1 MFMSV
6 TIGSKQGSVKW
17 FNDSKGYGFITPD
30 VGEKDYF
37 VHFSSI
43 VDQDGR
49 RTLREDDRVAFDIV
63 KTDRGF
69 SATNVSV
76 VR

>member
-1 MFMSV
+1 MSV
-6 TIGSKQGSVKW
+6 IGSKQGSVKW
-17 FNDSKGYGFITPD
+17 FNDSRGYGFVTED
-30 VGEKDYF
+30 ASEKDFF

-43 VDQDGR
+43 VGQEGR
-49 RTLREDDRVAFDIV
+49 KTLREDDRVAFDTV

-69 SATNVSV
+69 AATNVSV

>member
-1 MFMSV
+1 MSV
-6 TIGSKQGSVKW
+6 IGSKQGVVKW
-17 FNDSKGYGFITPD
+17 FNDSRGYGFITPG
-30 VGEKDYF
+30 VSEKQVF

-43 VDQDGR
+43 VGQEGR
-49 RTLREDDRVAFDIV
+49 KTLREDDRVAFDII

-69 SATNVSV
+69 AATNVSV